1 MSSEAWAQIVITAI
15 TTLGSVVSAIFAA
28 RARTHA
34 VSARRSASKALEYS
48 LRPPPESAPPESGPR

>member
-34 VSARRSASKALEYS
+34 VSARQSADKAFEYS
-48 LRPPPESAPPESGPR
+48 VRPPPEAPPPESGRR